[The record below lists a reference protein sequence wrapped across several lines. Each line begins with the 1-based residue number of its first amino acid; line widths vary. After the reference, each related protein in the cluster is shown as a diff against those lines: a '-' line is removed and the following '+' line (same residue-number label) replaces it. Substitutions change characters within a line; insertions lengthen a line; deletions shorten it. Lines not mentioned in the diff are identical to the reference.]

1 MAVDR
6 RPVPRPIGES
16 VTSFDLPPPRATT
29 ATIAPE
35 SDIDSTIRKKNKDD
49 ADNDKYADA
58 KPVPFISLFR
68 HGTPSDKL
76 IIFIGIFVQA
86 FVGLSFSAM
95 NLIFGEILDDLSAP
109 AESIL
114 GTTVETIK
122 IMAILAAVFGAAAFV
137 GMSAI
142 PYGAAR
148 ITNRVRNAYVSAVLA
163 QDMEFFDESKPG
175 EIVAALAEYT
185 MDFEEGLSIKL
196 GEGLQAT
203 FGGLGGLVVA
213 LYFSWQI
220 TVSSTCMVC
229 CNDTHQV
236 TEQLQYIQVA
246 C

>member
-1 MAVDR
+1 MVDR
-6 RPVPRPIGES
+6 RANRRPIGES
-16 VTSFDLPPPRATT
+16 VTSFDLPPPNKTK
-29 ATIAPE
+29 ATISPE
-35 SDIDSTIRKKNKDD
+35 VNIDSTIQQPPVSTDKA
-49 ADNDKYADA
+49 ADIDKYADA
-58 KPVPFISLFR
+58 THIPFFALFR
-68 HGTPSDKL
+68 HGTTQDKL
-76 IIFIGIFVQA
+76 IIFIGIIVQA
-86 FVGLSFSAM
+86 FVGLSFSGM
-95 NLIFGEILDDLSAP
+95 NLVFGEVLDDLSSP

-114 GTTVETIK
+114 TSTISTIK
-122 IMAILAAVFGAAAFV
+122 IMAILAAVFGVAAFI

-148 ITNRVRNAYVSAVLA
+148 ITNRVRNAYVTAVLA

-220 TVSSTCMVC
+220 TVS
-229 CNDTHQV
+229 
-236 TEQLQYIQVA
+236 
-246 C
+246 